1 MKYIIPA
8 LALITLSGCASIVG
22 NSSYPV
28 AINSSPSEAKF
39 TISNES
45 GNDGLSVIDSSL
57 SGWYI
62 GNLLFGGIVGLLI
75 VDPATGAMWKLP
87 ENTSTSLTKNP

>member
-45 GNDGLSVIDSSL
+45 GKEVQ
-57 SGWYI
+57 SGTT
-62 GNLLFGGIVGLLI
+62 
-75 VDPATGAMWKLP
+75 PATVTLKSCAGYFDGEKYSVKYSK
-87 ENTSTSLTKNP
+87 EG